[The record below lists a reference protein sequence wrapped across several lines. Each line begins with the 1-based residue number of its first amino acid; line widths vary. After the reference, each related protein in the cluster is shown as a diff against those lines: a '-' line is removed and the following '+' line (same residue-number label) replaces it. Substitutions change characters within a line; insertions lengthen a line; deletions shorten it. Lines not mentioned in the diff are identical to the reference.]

1 MCPFSSSSCLSLS
14 LSLKV
19 WKSIIKLSLSRS
31 MIRKRLDNNNNFSF
45 YMIIR
50 MTRSKEEDEENGV
63 YKISWMSRVGHL
75 ASVHMTAQVLP
86 HGDDWVRCCLF
97 IWKSSFA

>member
-1 MCPFSSSSCLSLS
+1 
-14 LSLKV
+14 
-19 WKSIIKLSLSRS
+19 

-63 YKISWMSRVGHL
+63 YKIS
-75 ASVHMTAQVLP
+75 
-86 HGDDWVRCCLF
+86 
-97 IWKSSFA
+97 